1 MSKEVLRQHESI
13 DLKGVDQDGVDP
25 NRFYDCREF
34 CRRLSISRNLSRS
47 LLRVAREAGCIA
59 NGASV
64 IASASQLLELCQQ
77 IGDES
82 EKKAN
87 AKSDQKRR
95 KATKS
100 DRRQA
105 LVKTQ

>member
-82 EKKAN
+82 EKKSQRQKRPKTT
-87 AKSDQKRR
+87 KSDQKRPTPG
-95 KATKS
+95 AS
-100 DRRQA
+100 
-105 LVKTQ
+105 